1 MFKNR
6 TLLLSVWVIPVFFL
20 FYSCVSYLHIQK
32 AALSIHNMEAK
43 FELAQASDKEIYQ
56 WEGRSLSKQNTIEFY
71 QAANEK
77 FGKYINCINISHPIS
92 IFAIIFSSLT
102 LFSGVFAQR
111 LCSRV
116 ISINASGLE
125 PEEQAPSF
133 HWFRTILALATF
145 LHSACFLLTLI
156 CILVC
161 KLLLLTWSIKFL
173 TTSPLVILILEIVG
187 AVVVA
192 ALIVCLAWSRRC
204 LMLFSTTEPVIY
216 GIMISVHD
224 EPEFWKWLSNTLQA
238 SHHPVPD
245 NVVLSLQQ
253 ECYATVAPLVMTTGE
268 KLHGLT
274 LCIPVDRINTLSKR
288 RMAEQICQ
296 AMSQPAELAPEVR
309 HDLLESH
316 LRLVQAQHP
325 VARNQ
330 LDRVMFRCAT
340 AVASTL
346 AGYFLQ
352 AWREAIYQQS
362 TRQIW
367 SMSNLTVKS
376 DGSHT
381 AGLLSSMR
389 LYLTKLAQQL
399 PKADFPA

>member
-6 TLLLSVWVIPVFFL
+6 TLLLVVWVIPVFFL

-32 AALSIHNMEAK
+32 TASSIHEMEAK
-43 FELAQASDKEIYQ
+43 FELAQSSDNQTYQ
-56 WEGRSLSKQNTIEFY
+56 WEGRSLPKQNAIDFY
-71 QAANEK
+71 QAATEK

-92 IFAIIFSSLT
+92 ILAIIFSVLT
-102 LFSGVFAQR
+102 LFSGIFAQR

-125 PEEQAPSF
+125 PEEQASSF
-133 HWFRTILALATF
+133 HWFRTILAFATS

-156 CILVC
+156 CILIC
-161 KLLLLTWSIKFL
+161 KLLLLPWAIKNF
-173 TTSPLVILILEIVG
+173 TTSPAVIMALEIVG

-216 GIMISVHD
+216 GIPLSAHE
-224 EPEFWKWLSNTLQA
+224 EPDFWQWLSQTLQA
-238 SHHPVPD
+238 SNHPVPD
-245 NVVLSLQQ
+245 NVVISLQQ
-253 ECYATVAPLVMTTGE
+253 ECYATVAPLTLTTGE
-268 KLHGLT
+268 KLQGLT

-288 RMAEQICQ
+288 RMAEQIRQ
-296 AMSQPAELAPEVR
+296 ALTQPAELAPEVR

-316 LRLVQAQHP
+316 LRLIQAQRP
-325 VARNQ
+325 VARNR
-330 LDRVMFRCAT
+330 LDKVMYHCAT
-340 AVASTL
+340 AVAATL
-346 AGYFLQ
+346 AGYFLD

-362 TRQIW
+362 SRQIW

-376 DGSHT
+376 DGSHA
-381 AGLLSSMR
+381 AGLLSSTR
-389 LYLTKLAQQL
+389 LYLTQLAQQL
-399 PKADFPA
+399 PKSDFPA